1 MLAVADTGPLHY
13 LILIGHAD
21 LFGQL
26 LERVLIPDAVRD
38 ELCNPGAPASV
49 RSWIASPPHW
59 LSADPVPSAALDDV
73 DSSLDDGERAAIA
86 LAVRVRPD
94 LVLMDD
100 RAGVAVART
109 KGFVVTGT
117 LGLLVRGAQR
127 GLLDLP
133 AALDGLGQT
142 NFHWTAALR
151 HRILAEHG
159 RSTA

>member
-13 LILIGHAD
+13 LILIDHAD

-117 LGLLVRGAQR
+117 LGLLV
-127 GLLDLP
+127 LP

>member
-13 LILIGHAD
+13 LILIDHAD

-117 LGLLVRGAQR
+117 LGLL
-127 GLLDLP
+127 DLP

>member
-26 LERVLIPDAVRD
+26 LERVLIPDAVHG

-49 RSWIASPPHW
+49 RNWIASPPPW
-59 LSADPVPSAALDDV
+59 LSADPVPSAALDTV
-73 DSSLDDGERAAIA
+73 DASLDDGERAAIA
-86 LAVRVRPD
+86 LAVQVRSD

-100 RAGVAVART
+100 RAGVAVAQA

-117 LGLLVRGAQR
+117 LGLLVRGARR

-133 AALDGLGQT
+133 TALDALGQT